1 MIQRLLVLLVLPI
14 AVLIS
19 VTRAQAQEP
28 PSQIDCPICTIDLSG
43 YNGPLNQT
51 EIRGLLLA
59 LNDEY
64 HAWAV
69 YDQVVQDFGPIRPFV
84 NIRNAEQ
91 THIAHLRL
99 VFEAYQVPMPD
110 NPWPGNVP
118 RFATVRDACLAGV
131 EAEIANRA
139 LYDYLFTTT
148 DREEIL
154 FIYRALQWASE
165 YQHLPAF
172 LRCAR

>member
-1 MIQRLLVLLVLPI
+1 MIQRIITLLALPIVLLV
-14 AVLIS
+14 AVS
-19 VTRAQAQEP
+19 NAQAQETP
-28 PSQIDCPICTIDLSG
+28 IQIDCPICSIDLSG
-43 YNGPLNQT
+43 YSGPLSQD
-51 EIRGLLLA
+51 EIHGLLLA

-69 YDQVVQDFGPIRPFV
+69 YDQVVRDFGPIRPFV
-84 NIRNAEQ
+84 NIRSAEQ
-91 THIAHLRL
+91 MHIAHLRL
-99 VFEAYQVPMPD
+99 VFDAYQVPVPD

-118 RFATVRDACLAGV
+118 RFATIRDACLAGV

-148 DREEIL
+148 EREEIL